1 MAVNL
6 GFQKPLKELLK
17 TERVGIHIG
26 RNRTCWKH
34 LGRHRGDVRTNP
46 TTHWLGPSGTTKKT
60 SKAPTPQR
68 SGVSSSMPPSPSSW
82 CSAVRSRRT
91 VRRGGDDHSWFG
103 RPQAIKRR
111 QGVSLAKKRLDD
123 YLSVVTRNGEGG
135 IRTHEGVTPTRFRV
149 VRDQPDSATS
159 PHALR
164 RTRSLKADEPGT
176 CSMLQKPTA
185 LGCGRLKPQPGSGDQ
200 LPGF

>member
-60 SKAPTPQR
+60 SEAPTPQR

-91 VRRGGDDHSWFG
+91 VRRGGDDRSWFG
-103 RPQAIKRR
+103 RPQAIKKAA
-111 QGVSLAKKRLDD
+111 GSAASKKGGTNTSKSLGSPAGPPSLGSEENRGCRLRTAKKKQRSHPLPK
-123 YLSVVTRNGEGG
+123 RR
-135 IRTHEGVTPTRFRV
+135 IAP
-149 VRDQPDSATS
+149 S
-159 PHALR
+159 PKKHP
-164 RTRSLKADEPGT
+164 KD
-176 CSMLQKPTA
+176 
-185 LGCGRLKPQPGSGDQ
+185 
-200 LPGF
+200 